1 MKSSD
6 DKTTG
11 KMPDIV
17 KRSFEKETDGK
28 QHEANRRAAGE
39 VERRSVLGAPVDPNS
54 STTKGAFPPGVPP
67 EDVVDPGRATP
78 DAADPVSRGGDR
90 AEDDKSRK

>member
-6 DKTTG
+6 NKSSGT
-11 KMPDIV
+11 PDIM

-28 QHEANRRAAGE
+28 QHEAERRATGE

-54 STTKGAFPPGVPP
+54 RTTKGAFPPGVPP

-78 DAADPVSRGGDR
+78 DSEDLKNRSGER
-90 AEDDKSRK
+90 ADDKKRGH